1 MHAKVNILGKE
12 VVLDCA
18 ECDARRLADL
28 AAALE
33 ARLLAIEG
41 DPDVTRRLV
50 LASLQLLDE
59 AQATGAALARSRM
72 EIERLM
78 DLLVD
83 AKLVA
88 EGPEPVDDTRGRVGA
103 VRVAHG
109 SA

>member
-1 MHAKVNILGKE
+1 MRANVKILGRE

-18 ECDARRLADL
+18 ACDARRLADL
-28 AAALE
+28 ATALE

-83 AKLVA
+83 AKLEA

-103 VRVAHG
+103 VRVAQG